1 MNNLERILDR
11 INADADLEIK
21 KIEEAADMRVES
33 IQKDTAERLDL
44 IKLRAENAAMKEYQS
59 IISRAEAKGAMA
71 EKDIILKAKSEL
83 IDKVYRDAE
92 SFIMNLPDDKYAE
105 VMSSLLADAVISR
118 MTTVTEMCD
127 VFADENFIGEAK
139 VPFEVL
145 LPEEHIKKFG
155 RAITSGAEKLIAAKE
170 LTVPKIKLSK
180 EAAPINGGF
189 IVKYGDVQTNC
200 SVSAMIGSLRER
212 TYASVASVL
221 FR

>member
-11 INADADLEIK
+11 IKADADCEIQ
-21 KIEEAADMRVES
+21 KIRDAAEMRVGS
-33 IQKDTAERLDL
+33 IQNDTNARLD
-44 IKLRAENAAMKEYQS
+44 IINRRAEEAAMKEYQS
-59 IISRAEAKGAMA
+59 VLARAESRGVMA

-92 SFIMNLPDDKYAE
+92 SFILNLPADKYAE
-105 VMSSLLADAVISR
+105 VMSGLLADAVISR
-118 MTTVTEMCD
+118 MTTVTEMTE
-127 VFADENFIGEAK
+127 VFADENFAAEGK

-145 LPEEHIKKFG
+145 LPEEHKKKFG
-155 RAITSGAEKLIAAKE
+155 RPIISGAEKRIAEKE

-180 EAAPINGGF
+180 DCAPIHGGF

-200 SVSAMIGSLRER
+200 SVSAMIDSLKER
-212 TYASVASVL
+212 TYAVVASVL